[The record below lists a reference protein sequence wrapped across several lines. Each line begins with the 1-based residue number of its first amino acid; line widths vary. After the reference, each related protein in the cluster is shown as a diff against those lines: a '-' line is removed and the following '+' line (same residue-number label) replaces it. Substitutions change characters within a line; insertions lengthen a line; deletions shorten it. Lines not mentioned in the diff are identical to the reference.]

1 MATVSINS
9 IQPISTKE
17 IKQKQT
23 FHSSFTGNHRISV
36 IEEILPFRVRFTSI
50 QIPGFS
56 PSVVPPIPLQV
67 IGFSN
72 YIL

>member
-17 IKQKQT
+17 IEQKQT
-23 FHSSFTGNHRISV
+23 FHSSFTGNNRISV

-56 PSVVPPIPLQV
+56 PSIVPPIPLQV